1 ASYEIYFNDA
11 AGLAKERALISN
23 SKITIHPD
31 FDPRTFANNIAVVRF
46 TGISSSGWSSGV
58 GISADEW
65 NNRWFARSYLQDVQT
80 MTWDEAVIETR
91 LRQSSYCVQTSGIY
105 AANTDSMFCTTTT
118 MSAVGGAQCDIPF
131 SISYAVSLEQ
141 IVPAAIFSHTVYY
154 GNQLCDSSRL
164 LHYYTSLANYI
175 TFAESV
181 IDRKINLVP
190 NHPDYGYSTNPLFS
204 MAGSVFDTVLGT
216 GTFAGNL
223 FSKSDPDSQGPV
235 TNPTKDTEQDSA
247 PTSKTAS
254 EPSSGAGSDSETKPA
269 TTAATGTTSNLASPI
284 PAGSDSTF
292 TERSSSKLTSA
303 AMTATTAHTQT
314 ADGNDGD
321 HEDNRNPVLDDKNGA
336 DAVVNDVFQK
346 TNSGDDNN
354 GNSNNENS
362 NNENSNNEN
371 SNEENGDNEN
381 ANNENGDNENANNE
395 NANNENANNEN
406 ADNESADK
414 ENGDNENG
422 ADYNEDADDLE
433 EAQFDKEISE
443 YQHFLAT
450 VSASM
455 GAASSR
461 TILVTVSGNPT
472 LIVINAASATGTA
485 TYLTNNSS
493 ETGLH
498 NGSKSAS
505 TNDGQSSGLKRS
517 QVIGI
522 AVSMSIL
529 GVLLIVGGIFG
540 YKWYCKKRLS
550 TKWTPRAVQQIV
562 ETQMVENE
570 MGNIDTT
577 GFHLPNY
584 GNHQQTTFIASGPGS
599 STNPS

>member
-80 MTWDEAVIETR
+80 MTWNEAVIETR
-91 LRQSSYCVQTSGIY
+91 LRQSSYCIQTSGIY
-105 AANTDSMFCTTTT
+105 AANTDSMFCTTAT
-118 MSAVGGAQCDIPF
+118 MSAVGGARCDMPF
-131 SISYAVSLEQ
+131 SISYAVSFEQ

-204 MAGSVFDTVLGT
+204 MAGSAFDTVLGT

-223 FSKSDPDSQGPV
+223 FLMSDPDTQVPV
-235 TNPTKDTEQDSA
+235 TKPTKDTEQDSA

-254 EPSSGAGSDSETKPA
+254 EPSLGAGSDSETKPA

-284 PAGSDSTF
+284 PVGSDSTF

-303 AMTATTAHTQT
+303 AMTATTAHMQT
-314 ADGNDGD
+314 ADRNDGN
-321 HEDNRNPVLDDKNGA
+321 HEDNRNPVLDDENGA
-336 DAVVNDVFQK
+336 GAVVDDVFQK
-346 TNSGDDNN
+346 NNSGDDNN
-354 GNSNNENS
+354 GNGNNGNNENS
-362 NNENSNNEN
+362 NNENGNN
-371 SNEENGDNEN
+371 
-381 ANNENGDNENANNE
+381 
-395 NANNENANNEN
+395 
-406 ADNESADK
+406 

-443 YQHFLAT
+443 YQQFLAT
-450 VSASM
+450 ASASM

-485 TYLTNNSS
+485 TYLANNSS
-493 ETGLH
+493 ETGSH
-498 NGSKSAS
+498 NGSKNAS

-522 AVSMSIL
+522 ATSMSIL

-540 YKWYCKKRLS
+540 YKWYCKKRLA
-550 TKWTPRAVQQIV
+550 TKWTPSAVQQIV